1 MKLLK
6 FIFISI
12 LAMVMVSCSSYDEP
26 EQPIQNLDE
35 KSIFSAQPMAQR
47 IVKSRTSQMIKL
59 VQRPMGDGTSLYYFT
74 YKGVEVTFY
83 APSNAKNGIDIQ
95 NYEIHLVGDSFF
107 ATDQEV
113 DPSWHS
119 VSGGGHTGVNV
130 IVGIK
135 TTFRIDGVPVYQS
148 RKVYDCL
155 FWIDFDRG
163 KVTVMEEDL

>member
-26 EQPIQNLDE
+26 EQVEQNLDE
-35 KSIFSAQPMAQR
+35 KSILSAQLMDYQ
-47 IVKSRTSQMIKL
+47 IVESRTNHMIDLGRKS
-59 VQRPMGDGTSLYYFT
+59 MGNQTCLYYFR

-95 NYEIHLVGDSFF
+95 NYKIHLVGDSFF

-113 DPSWHS
+113 FPSWHS
-119 VSGGGHTGVNV
+119 VSGGGSTGVNV

-135 TTFRIDGVPVYQS
+135 TTFQIDGVPVYQN
-148 RKVYDCL
+148 RKIYDCL

-163 KVTVMEEDL
+163 RVIVMEENL